1 MKIPKEAVPSCV
13 GFSEIAAARLS
24 LRRQLQQFQ
33 LLSEGMRGGWL
44 IFRLVR
50 TNLFRLRHMFST
62 AVAAIIRKASLLLGV
77 GGRKDTRNKHLVT
90 LNFVFPSDT

>member
-1 MKIPKEAVPSCV
+1 MKYNQYFEESKYHQCAINEVEIKNKRQYLIIYQESFQQMKIPKEAVPSCV

-44 IFRLVR
+44 I
-50 TNLFRLRHMFST
+50 
-62 AVAAIIRKASLLLGV
+62 
-77 GGRKDTRNKHLVT
+77 
-90 LNFVFPSDT
+90 